1 MLARSV
7 NRVFYLS
14 LAIFSFFAQ
23 GDDNND
29 ERETV
34 WIDPNSGA
42 TFLVDKRTGHSHPR
56 IPLSLGSDDEY
67 AQAISSTRR
76 TIAFAQPGDRV
87 GELPQWILDALKV
100 GTVHADSGLKLMS
113 AK

>member
-1 MLARSV
+1 MFARSV
-7 NRVFYLS
+7 NRVFYLP
-14 LAIFSFFAQ
+14 LAPFLFSAQ

-29 ERETV
+29 EHEIV

-56 IPLSLGSDDEY
+56 IPLSLGSDDEN

-76 TIAFAQPGDRV
+76 TIAFAQPGNHV
-87 GELPQWILDALKV
+87 GEAPQWILDALKV
-100 GTVHADSGLKLMS
+100 GTMHTDSGLKLMR
-113 AK
+113 AE

>member
-7 NRVFYLS
+7 KRIFYLS
-14 LAIFSFFAQ
+14 LALFSFSAQ
-23 GDDNND
+23 GDEND
-29 ERETV
+29 DENEIV
-34 WIDPNSGA
+34 WTDPNSGA

-56 IPLSLGSDDEY
+56 IPLSLEPDEEN

-76 TIAFAQPGDRV
+76 TIALAQPGDRV
-87 GELPQWILDALKV
+87 RESPQWILDALKV
-100 GTVHADSGLKLMS
+100 GTMRADSCLKLTS